1 MSRFAL
7 AWRRGVVLRAQL
19 GRFRGWTAR
28 KRCTGPRITIA
39 VLLLWALGIYP
50 GTTLDQFLGGG
61 PWIGILYGFFG
72 GGGGEGVRGCMD
84 STATNYNSSAT
95 IDDGSCDSADDPL
108 DYLGSGGC
116 VGDNQEVPEGHCDEN
131 PMCTT
136 IGRQFN
142 GCWHILSGD
151 SPSQADRET
160 YAWGLFRKTNS
171 GYVPL

>member
-1 MSRFAL
+1 MSTQFKAVPEVKKGNPL
-7 AWRRGVVLRAQL
+7 LVGVVV
-19 GRFRGWTAR
+19 
-28 KRCTGPRITIA
+28 ITIA
-39 VLLLWALGIYP
+39 VLFLWALGI
-50 GTTLDQFLGGG
+50 
-61 PWIGILYGFFG
+61 PWIGILDGFFG

-95 IDDGSCDSADDPL
+95 IDDGSCYSIDDPL
-108 DYLGSGGC
+108 VHLGSGGC
-116 VGDNQEVPEGHCDEN
+116 VGGNQEVPEENCDAN

-151 SPSQADRET
+151 SPSQADREK
-160 YAWGLFRKTNS
+160 YAWGLFRKTDS